1 MSNCHRSRSLGSIP
15 FSSVEDKSVMSTNR
29 HRRSARD
36 KGGEASSSLAR
47 MQSTRLGSTRAHKNI
62 SVDRKDV
69 EKLRR
74 DWLDPLENVPRAP
87 KDLAQR
93 FRWGGEPDVTHP
105 TTKSMSQSR
114 RDVDSEYG
122 DYEFFSLFYQWVSC
136 ASTNFYMLGGSGI
149 CEVRC
154 HAR

>member
-1 MSNCHRSRSLGSIP
+1 MGSYVAIK
-15 FSSVEDKSVMSTNR
+15 E
-29 HRRSARD
+29 
-36 KGGEASSSLAR
+36 
-47 MQSTRLGSTRAHKNI
+47 STRLGSTRAHKNI

-105 TTKSMSQSR
+105 TTKSMSQSK

-122 DYEFFSLFYQWVSC
+122 DYEFFSLFYQWSEVDAHLCLTLWTAPPVDLPPPSLNSFK
-136 ASTNFYMLGGSGI
+136 STNEMIFRMHSLEKLDVMSFDT
-149 CEVRC
+149 C
-154 HAR
+154 